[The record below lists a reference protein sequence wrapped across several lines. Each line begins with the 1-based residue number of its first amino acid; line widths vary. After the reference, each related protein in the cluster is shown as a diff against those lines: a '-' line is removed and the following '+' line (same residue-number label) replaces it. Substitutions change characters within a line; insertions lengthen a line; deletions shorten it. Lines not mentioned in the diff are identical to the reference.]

1 MDWYGV
7 VALVTL
13 AGVIAVLALRSVPE
27 DLVLVGALA
36 FLMVVGVLTPAEAL
50 LGFSNEGVITIGAL
64 CIVAGGM
71 RDTGAIQ
78 WVGRFLLGHPRST
91 TTAQLRMI
99 APTAVLSAFMNNTA
113 VVAMFIP
120 FIQSWA
126 KRLRIPP
133 SKFLLPLSYAA
144 ILGGTCTLIG
154 TSTNLA
160 VSGMLED
167 LSRIELGLFEIA
179 KLGVPLLLVCG
190 AFLVLFGSRLLPDR
204 SGVDEELELVREYG
218 VEMEVVESS
227 SLAGKTIVD
236 AGLRSL
242 GFGYLAEIERNG
254 KLMTAVQPDRVLQ
267 PHDRLYF
274 IGAPECANELR
285 KLPGLKPADAGAYK
299 LELANHQR
307 CLVEVVVGAEFESL
321 GLSIKEG
328 RFRSRFNAVV
338 LSVSREG
345 KRVSGKLGDI
355 DLRIGDTLLL
365 EASQEFLERYR
376 YRRDFLL
383 VSELNDSTPPDFRK
397 APFALS
403 VLASMVLLTSG
414 GFLPIVE
421 ASLIAAGAM
430 IVTGCI
436 TVNRARESLN
446 LPMLVTIAAAFG
458 LGNALVVTGAS
469 DWVVHGL
476 MLREDLAP
484 WATLV
489 LIYVL
494 TALLT
499 EVITNNASAVLTLPI
514 AVTAA
519 ERLDVSALPFA
530 IAVMFA
536 ASASFLTPLGYQTNL
551 MVLGPGRYQ
560 FSDYIRLGTPLALIS
575 GAMSC
580 FLIPVLWPF

>member
-7 VALVTL
+7 VALSTL
-13 AGVIAVLALRSVPE
+13 GGVIGLLALTRLPE
-27 DLVLVGALA
+27 DLVLVSALV
-36 FLMVVGVLTPAEAL
+36 FLMVTNVLSPAEAL
-50 LGFSNEGVITIGAL
+50 AGFSNAGVITIGAL
-64 CIVAGGM
+64 YIVAGGM

-78 WVGRFLLGHPRST
+78 WVGRFLLGHPAST
-91 TTAQLRMI
+91 SVAQFRMI

-126 KRLRIPP
+126 QRLRIPP
-133 SKFLLPLSYAA
+133 SKLLLPLSYAA

-160 VSGMLED
+160 VAGMLQG
-167 LSRIELGLFEIA
+167 LSQIQLGLFEIA
-179 KLGVPLLLVCG
+179 KLGVPLLVVCG
-190 AFLVLFGSRLLPDR
+190 GFLVLFGSRLLPDR
-204 SGVDEELELVREYG
+204 GGVDEELERVREYG
-218 VEMEVVESS
+218 VEMEVMESS
-227 SLAGKTIVD
+227 HLAGKTIVE

-254 KLMTAVQPDRVLQ
+254 KLITAVEPDRVLQ
-267 PHDRLYF
+267 ARDRLYF

-285 KLPGLKPADAGAYK
+285 SFPGLKPADGGAHK

-307 CLVEVVVGAEFESL
+307 CLVEVVLGTEFEFL
-321 GLSIKEG
+321 GLSIRAG

-355 DLRIGDTLLL
+355 DLRTGDTLLL
-365 EASQEFLERYR
+365 EASREFLERYR

-383 VSELNDSTPPDFRK
+383 VSELSDSAPPDFRK
-397 APFALS
+397 APYALCL
-403 VLASMVLLTSG
+403 LACMVLLTAG

-421 ASLIAAGAM
+421 ASLLTAGAM
-430 IVTGCI
+430 IGTQCL
-436 TVNRARESLN
+436 TVNRARQSVNWPL
-446 LPMLVTIAAAFG
+446 LVTIAAAFG
-458 LGNALVVTGAS
+458 LGNSLLITGAS
-469 DWVVHGL
+469 EWMVYSL
-476 MLREDLAP
+476 MMRENLSP
-484 WATLV
+484 WATLL

-494 TALLT
+494 TAALT
-499 EVITNNASAVLTLPI
+499 EVITNHASAVLMLPI
-514 AVTAA
+514 AVAA
-519 ERLDVSALPFA
+519 ADRLDVSVLPFA

-536 ASASFLTPLGYQTNL
+536 ASASFITPFGYQTNL

-560 FSDYIRLGTPLALIS
+560 FSDYIRVGAPLALVS
-575 GAMSC
+575 GAMS
-580 FLIPVLWPF
+580 FFMIPLLWPF